1 MSNLTD
7 DEKANLSPEELA
19 AIEGDEDSRAELE
32 EVAGDESEEAEDKGE
47 DEDEGEA
54 SESSEGDDNDKGA
67 AAKAEASGDDKGKK
81 DGEGKGADG
90 ESEDEA
96 ATDESASEGF
106 TPRMVA
112 EDVSKLNEQLTA
124 FADQKK
130 ALDADFENGDLKHA
144 EYMAKRDELSG
155 QETNVRLHISQA
167 QFAENQNKS
176 TAEQRW
182 EWEQDR
188 FFEDNSIYL
197 QDTLMHAA
205 LDASVKLLANAKDDA
220 GKLVNGGKN
229 LTWFLNEAHRQ
240 VSRRFKLEVAP
251 TDKEGDGDKDK
262 SKGAD
267 AQAQD
272 KGKPKSRAGTK
283 PDLKGIPKTI
293 GNLPAAEDS
302 DAAASEFAAI
312 DKLTGM
318 EYEEALAKMTPEQ
331 QERYAKAS

>member
-19 AIEGDEDSRAELE
+19 AIEGDEDSRAELQ
-32 EVAGDESEEAEDKGE
+32 EVAGDESEEEEAEAEGD
-47 DEDEGEA
+47 GEA
-54 SESSEGDDNDKGA
+54 AASGEGDDKDNGA
-67 AAKAEASGDDKGKK
+67 AAKAEAAGDDKGKK
-81 DGEGKGADG
+81 DGEGKDADG

-155 QETNVRLHISQA
+155 QETNVRLQISQA

-188 FFEDNSIYL
+188 FFEDNGIYL

-251 TDKEGDGDKDK
+251 TDKESDDKNN
-262 SKGAD
+262 D
-267 AQAQD
+267 AQGQDKD
-272 KGKPKSRAGTK
+272 KGKPKTRAGTK

-293 GNLPAAEDS
+293 GNLPAAEDN